1 MGFREREH
9 LVPERS
15 ANRSPRTGVAA
26 TRVRPGSASCSSTA
40 LPPVSGE
47 RKKTAKR
54 LEIRV
59 APVRRFRRA
68 ELEREVERYAAFL
81 GVEASLTVE

>member
-1 MGFREREH
+1 MRFL
-9 LVPERS
+9 LVD
-15 ANRSPRTGVAA
+15 GL
-26 TRVRPGSASCSSTA
+26 TA
-40 LPPVSGE
+40 GLWE

-68 ELEREVERYAAFL
+68 ELEREVERYAEFL
-81 GVEASLTVE
+81 GVESSLTVE